1 MTQKIFSKIT
11 IVFTI
16 FITIAV
22 LIMLIWEYYHG
33 GVSGHHFLKRKD
45 MPFISNWW
53 GLILLPLVT
62 FLSLKR
68 IGKRINF
75 GAELSNQYFIKQHLL
90 PFLIALVFGILI
102 VVFSSTGN
110 SQIAYYMFLAL
121 FIVALFIPIYK
132 SEYFLGF
139 ILGLSYFFG
148 GALPVVIAIVLATI
162 FYLIF
167 NYIRPIFIFIGTK
180 INK

>member
-53 GLILLPLVT
+53 GLLLLPLVT

-75 GAELSNQYFIKQHLL
+75 NQGLSNQDFIKHHLL
-90 PFLIALVFGILI
+90 PFLMALLFGILI

-110 SQIAYYMFLAL
+110 SEISYFMFLAL
-121 FIVALFIPIYK
+121 FVVALFIPIFK
-132 SEYFLGF
+132 AEYFLGF
-139 ILGLSYFFG
+139 ILGLSYSFG

-162 FYLIF
+162 FYIIF

-180 INK
+180 IKK

>member
-33 GVSGHHFLKRKD
+33 GVSGHHFLKSKD

-75 GAELSNQYFIKQHLL
+75 NEEMNNQLFIKNHLL
-90 PFLIALVFGILI
+90 PFLLAVLFAILI

-110 SQIAYYMFLAL
+110 SEISYFMFLAL
-121 FIVALFIPIYK
+121 FIVALFIPIFK
-132 SEYFLGF
+132 AEYFLGF
-139 ILGLSYFFG
+139 ILGLSYSFG

-167 NYIRPIFIFIGTK
+167 NYIKPIFIFIGTK

>member
-1 MTQKIFSKIT
+1 MG
-11 IVFTI
+11 
-16 FITIAV
+16 
-22 LIMLIWEYYHG
+22 LLIWEYYNG

-68 IGKRINF
+68 IGKGINYNP
-75 GAELSNQYFIKQHLL
+75 ELSNQHLIKHHLL
-90 PFLIALVFGILI
+90 PFLIAVLFAILI

-110 SQIAYYMFLAL
+110 SEISYFMFLAL

-139 ILGLSYFFG
+139 ILGLSYSFG
-148 GALPVVIAIVLATI
+148 GALPVIIAIVLTTI

-167 NYIRPIFIFIGTK
+167 NYIRPIFIFIGNK
-180 INK
+180 ISKK

>member
-1 MTQKIFSKIT
+1 MG
-11 IVFTI
+11 
-16 FITIAV
+16 
-22 LIMLIWEYYHG
+22 LLIWEYYNG

-62 FLSLKR
+62 FLSLRR

-75 GAELSNQYFIKQHLL
+75 NEEMNNQLFIKNHLL
-90 PFLIALVFGILI
+90 PFFIALLFAILI

-110 SQIAYYMFLAL
+110 SEISYFMFLAL
-121 FIVALFIPIYK
+121 FVVALFIPIFK
-132 SEYFLGF
+132 AEYFLGF
-139 ILGLSYFFG
+139 ILGLSYSFG

-162 FYLIF
+162 FYIIF

-180 INK
+180 IKK